1 MLKALVIVVIVGF
14 IGNNMLASAS
24 GKIQAS
30 KEKRE
35 QILNQ
40 LSE

>member
-1 MLKALVIVVIVGF
+1 MLKALVIVAMVGF

-30 KEKRE
+30 HEKRE
-35 QILNQ
+35 AILNDIK
-40 LSE
+40 